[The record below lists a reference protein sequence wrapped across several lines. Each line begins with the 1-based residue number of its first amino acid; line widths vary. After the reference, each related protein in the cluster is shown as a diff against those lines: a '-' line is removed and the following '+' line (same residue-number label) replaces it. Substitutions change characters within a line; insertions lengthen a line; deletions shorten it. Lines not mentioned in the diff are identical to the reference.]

1 MFARKVLH
9 RRHVGVLF
17 VVVVCHLLMTR
28 KCRQVA
34 PDKTHTHT
42 HAHVRLTA
50 LFPGL
55 WRGTVVERRSLA
67 GELSQSCAR
76 PAADG

>member
-9 RRHVGVLF
+9 RRHVGVLL

-34 PDKTHTHT
+34 PDKTHT
-42 HAHVRLTA
+42 HVRLTA

-67 GELSQSCAR
+67 GELSLSCAR